1 MVETAELPKG
11 IPVTVEASP
20 ERSDVVPRFV
30 TVSTPEEQYLPYRV
44 DIDPQKT
51 GAFMRSLGM
60 TDKQIQDT
68 TLTIAY
74 ETRGLA
80 HLARPLDP
88 LGYVN
93 PFTGDLTINAHS
105 IMRRTEFAN
114 KQFQRELKQ
123 GTTPEALKME
133 LHTRRLARTFMG
145 QIFPELLEPGQ
156 SQSLRKLSPVWRTK
170 YANLA
175 HEKGQ
180 EDRAKTFMEKHL
192 ARIMDHNL
200 RLTVPHELIHVEQIK
215 SGRHVRMAARAIP
228 KMMGGVATG
237 LAINLGIHALRFF
250 VPAARIPLINTSL
263 NIIGLTAYAGVYMKT
278 ISEGRKATGIE
289 KEAYERM
296 KLYDEVFTDIVRLTP
311 VGEVNSQTVAPEGG
325 LR

>member
-1 MVETAELPKG
+1 M
-11 IPVTVEASP
+11 IPTP
-20 ERSDVVPRFV
+20 
-30 TVSTPEEQYLPYRV
+30 TPEHPLVAPKIVTISSAEEQHLPYSV
-44 DIDPQKT
+44 EINHQKL
-51 GAFMRSLGM
+51 GDFMRAIGM
-60 TDKQIQDT
+60 TDDQIRGTQ
-68 TLTIAY
+68 LTIAY

-105 IMRRTEFAN
+105 IMRRAQFAN
-114 KQFQRELKQ
+114 RQFQKELKQ
-123 GTTPEALKME
+123 GVTSEALEVE
-133 LHTRRLARTFMG
+133 LHTRHLARTFMG

-237 LAINLGIHALRFF
+237 LAINIGIHALRFF
-250 VPAARIPLINTSL
+250 VPATRIPPINEAI
-263 NIIGLTAYAGVYMKT
+263 NIIGLTAYARVYMKT

-296 KLYDEVFTDIVRLTP
+296 KLYDEVFTNIVRLTP
-311 VGEVNSQTVAPEGG
+311 VDKVNSLVAAPEGG